1 MAAGSLEKQRPPS
14 ARGTGT
20 FHADPLR
27 LVEHPPS
34 PLSRHLLYG
43 VTALVG
49 LCVLWLALGSLDIV
63 AVANGK
69 LVPRTSLKIVQPME
83 AGIVAEIAVLE
94 GQSVLPGQ
102 LLLRLEPDLLEADTR
117 ALRTELARSTLQLR
131 RIDAELSGA
140 MFAMYPADP
149 DALFARAAAQFTAN
163 RRAFDDA
170 RAHEASAVQRIGQDL
185 QAAMAM
191 QTKLQRTVPIYQT
204 SALRYAQLQSEGF
217 VSELYALEKQRDR
230 IEKEL
235 DLAAQEHVVE
245 GLRAS
250 LDQARHR
257 LAQVTS
263 ANRAQLHVEQ
273 LQAGAQRSRVEEDLA
288 KHLYRTRNL
297 ELRAPA
303 AGTVKDLATRT
314 VGTVVSPGTILL
326 TLVPAGEELQA
337 EVIITNLDA
346 GFVRKGQVAKVKV
359 ATFPFQKYGVVHGTV
374 VHIGPD
380 AQEATGPR
388 PQGAD
393 ANDPANGAVEGYR
406 ARVALAAH
414 NVMFDS
420 QPLALVSGMQVSA
433 EIHLGQRS
441 LLAYLLAPLQKAWHE
456 AGRER

>member
-1 MAAGSLEKQRPPS
+1 
-14 ARGTGT
+14 
-20 FHADPLR
+20 
-27 LVEHPPS
+27 
-34 PLSRHLLYG
+34 
-43 VTALVG
+43 
-49 LCVLWLALGSLDIV
+49 
-63 AVANGK
+63 
-69 LVPRTSLKIVQPME
+69 
-83 AGIVAEIAVLE
+83 
-94 GQSVLPGQ
+94 

-140 MFAMYPADP
+140 KFAMFPADP
-149 DALFARAAAQFTAN
+149 DVLFARAAAQFTAN

-170 RAHEASAVQRIGQDL
+170 HAHDTSAVQRIERDL
-185 QAAMAM
+185 QSAMAV

-217 VSELYALEKQRDR
+217 VSELYALERQRDR

-235 DLAAQEHVVE
+235 DLAAQEHAVE

-257 LAQVTS
+257 LAQVSS
-263 ANRAQLHVEQ
+263 ANRAQLHIEQ

-288 KHLYRTRNL
+288 KQLYRTRNL

-303 AGTVKDLATRT
+303 AGTVKDLATHT

-346 GFVRKGQVAKVKV
+346 GFVRTGQVAKVKV
-359 ATFPFQKYGVVHGTV
+359 ATFPFQKYGVVDGTV
-374 VHIGPD
+374 VRIGPD
-380 AQEATGPR
+380 AQDATGPR
-388 PQGAD
+388 SQGTEAD
-393 ANDPANGAVEGYR
+393 DPVNGAIEGYR
-406 ARVALAAH
+406 ARVALAGQ
-414 NVMFDS
+414 NVMFDG
-420 QPLALVSGMQVSA
+420 QPLLLVSGMQVSA